1 VRSVF
6 SYFLVRLTLYFL
18 LFMVLFNLPVPQLET
33 VPHLK
38 RNNKTS
44 ESLKVSLERPSV
56 QKRVAVVQ
64 KVIKKPEPKPKS
76 KTIAKPKP
84 KKPILKPAK
93 KSKPKRSEPK
103 KMLPA
108 VSKPVVIIQK
118 EPPVEKIAV
127 AAAPSQATVDAI
139 NAYESYLR
147 DVIYSK
153 KRYPT
158 KSRRMHQQGSVTM
171 RFIVNKTG
179 EISAFSIL
187 KSSGFNTLDKATE
200 KLFERIGTFKPPPR
214 EMPTPKE
221 LTITIQYTLK

>member
-1 VRSVF
+1 MRSVF
-6 SYFLVRLTLYFL
+6 SYFLVRLTFYFL
-18 LFMVLFNLPVPQLET
+18 LFSALFFLPMPQFETMPNLKSKSMP
-33 VPHLK
+33 
-38 RNNKTS
+38 S
-44 ESLKVSLERPSV
+44 ESLKVSLQRPPV
-56 QKRVAVVQ
+56 QKRVAVVK
-64 KVIKKPEPKPKS
+64 KVIKKTVP
-76 KTIAKPKP
+76 KPKP
-84 KKPILKPAK
+84 KKPIARPPKKPE
-93 KSKPKRSEPK
+93 PKRSEPK
-103 KMLPA
+103 KVLPA
-108 VSKPVVIIQK
+108 VSKPTVVVQK
-118 EPPVEKIAV
+118 EPSVEEVAV

-171 RFIVNKTG
+171 HFIVNKTG